1 MQATVETPEVLFDT
15 ADTIEANVLP
25 LPRHGGEG
33 RGEGGRDQLA
43 GRGRRAL
50 WIAAA
55 LIVLA
60 VGGFSVVKVAANGSG
75 KAAVK
80 GAAAEEEKKKAPV
93 PVSVAL
99 VETGT
104 VSSYIRST
112 ANLVSDN
119 EVKVL
124 TESDG
129 RIARLLVDEGDWV
142 NKGQTLATLD
152 REDTGIDLAK
162 RQVKSE
168 NTRLAY
174 ERGER
179 MLREG
184 LISQE
189 TFEKLRMEN
198 DMARQEVAEA
208 RYVIGKTA
216 IRAPFSGRITSRIVE
231 QGQHVRIGEEL
242 FSLADFDPLVAFI
255 HLPEKEVLGLK
266 AGRETRIT
274 LKADETVRFR
284 GRIRQISPV
293 VDPATGTVK
302 VTVEAMTPLPAA
314 VRPGGFVTIDVVR
327 ESRPDAVLLPR
338 QAVLRELQS
347 AHVFVAKN
355 GIAEKRAV
363 QLGLEEGERLEVLAG
378 VKAGERVI
386 VAGQGSLKQGSPIE
400 VLAAANTADAAKT
413 AKQRADETAR

>member
-1 MQATVETPEVLFDT
+1 MHETAETPEVLSNNQPAT
-15 ADTIEANVLP
+15 SVA
-25 LPRHGGEG
+25 
-33 RGEGGRDQLA
+33 GRDQS
-43 GRGRRAL
+43 RRSRTL

-55 LIVLA
+55 LLVLV
-60 VGGFSVVKVAANGSG
+60 VGAFSVVKVAASNGKG
-75 KAAVK
+75 KEEVK
-80 GAAAEEEKKKAPV
+80 PDEEKKAPV
-93 PVSVAL
+93 PVSVAA

-129 RIARLLVDEGDWV
+129 RIARLYVDEGDWV
-142 NKGQTLATLD
+142 TKGQTLATLD

-168 NTRLAY
+168 NSRLAY

-198 DMARQEVAEA
+198 EMARQEVAEA
-208 RYVIGKTA
+208 RYRIGKTA

-231 QGQHVRIGEEL
+231 QGQHLRAGEEL
-242 FSLADFDPLVAFI
+242 FNLADFDPLVAYI
-255 HLPEKEVLGLK
+255 HLPEREVLGLK
-266 AGRETRIT
+266 PGRETRIT
-274 LKADETVRFR
+274 LKADEDVQFR

-302 VTVEAMTPLPAA
+302 VTVEAVNPLPAV
-314 VRPGGFVTIDVVR
+314 VRPGGFVTIDIIR
-327 ESRPDAVLLPR
+327 ESRPGAVLLPR

-355 GIAEKRAV
+355 GIAEMRPV
-363 QLGLEEGERLEVLAG
+363 QLGLEEGERIEVLAG
-378 VKAGERVI
+378 VEPGERVI
-386 VAGQGSLKQGSPIE
+386 VAGQGSLKQGSPVE
-400 VLAAANTADAAKT
+400 VLAQGGKTKTAD
-413 AKQRADETAR
+413 QRAAEAAR

>member
-1 MQATVETPEVLFDT
+1 MHATVETPEVLLNKK
-15 ADTIEANVLP
+15 A
-25 LPRHGGEG
+25 
-33 RGEGGRDQLA
+33 
-43 GRGRRAL
+43 RRSRTL
-50 WIAAA
+50 WIVAA
-55 LIVLA
+55 LLVVL
-60 VGGFSVVKVAANGSG
+60 VGGFSVVKVAAFNGKSA
-75 KAAVK
+75 KAEAK
-80 GAAAEEEKKKAPV
+80 PEEKKKTAV
-93 PVSVAL
+93 PVSVAA

-112 ANLVSDN
+112 ANLISDN

-129 RIARLLVDEGDWV
+129 RIARLYVDEGDWV
-142 NKGQTLATLD
+142 SKGQTLATLD

-162 RQVKSE
+162 TQVKSE
-168 NTRLAY
+168 NSRLAY
-174 ERGER
+174 ARGER

-198 DMARQEVAEA
+198 EMSRQEVAEA
-208 RYVIGKTA
+208 QYRIGKTA

-231 QGQHVRIGEEL
+231 QGQHLRAGEEL
-242 FSLADFDPLVAFI
+242 FNLADFDPLVAYI
-255 HLPEKEVLGLK
+255 HLPEREVLGLK
-266 AGRETRIT
+266 PGREARIT
-274 LKADETVRFR
+274 LKADEAVQFR

-302 VTVEAMTPLPAA
+302 VTVEAVNPLPPA
-314 VRPGGFVTIDVVR
+314 VRPGGFVTIDLVR
-327 ESRPDAVLLPR
+327 ESRPDVVLLPR

-363 QLGLEEGERLEVLAG
+363 QLGLEEGERIEVLAG
-378 VKAGERVI
+378 VKPGERVI
-386 VAGQGSLKQGSPIE
+386 VAGQGSLKQGSPVEI
-400 VLAAANTADAAKT
+400 LAASGKAQTAD
-413 AKQRADETAR
+413 QRAAESAR

>member
-1 MQATVETPEVLFDT
+1 MHESAETPEVLS
-15 ADTIEANVLP
+15 NKKV
-25 LPRHGGEG
+25 
-33 RGEGGRDQLA
+33 
-43 GRGRRAL
+43 RRSRTL
-50 WIAAA
+50 WIVAA
-55 LIVLA
+55 LLVLL
-60 VGGFSVVKVAANGSG
+60 VGAFSVVKVAAFNG
-75 KAAVK
+75 K
-80 GAAAEEEKKKAPV
+80 GREAGPEEEKKAPV
-93 PVSVAL
+93 PVGVAA

-129 RIARLLVDEGDWV
+129 RIARLYVDEGDWV
-142 NKGQTLATLD
+142 SKGQTLATLD

-168 NTRLAY
+168 NSRLAY

-198 DMARQEVAEA
+198 EMSRQEVAEA
-208 RYVIGKTA
+208 RYRIGKTA

-231 QGQHVRIGEEL
+231 QGQHLRAGEEL
-242 FSLADFDPLVAFI
+242 FNLADFDPLVAYI
-255 HLPEKEVLGLK
+255 HLPEREVLGLK
-266 AGRETRIT
+266 PGRETRIT
-274 LKADETVRFR
+274 LKADEDVKFR

-302 VTVEAMTPLPAA
+302 VTVEAVNPLPAA
-314 VRPGGFVTIDVVR
+314 VRPGGFVTIDVIR

-355 GIAEKRAV
+355 GIAEKRLV
-363 QLGLEEGERLEVLAG
+363 QLGLEEGERIEVLAG
-378 VKAGERVI
+378 VEPGERVI
-386 VAGQGSLKQGSPIE
+386 VAGQGSLKQGSPVE
-400 VLAAANTADAAKT
+400 VLAGSGNTKTAD
-413 AKQRADETAR
+413 QRAAEAAR

>member
-1 MQATVETPEVLFDT
+1 MHETAETPEVLSNT
-15 ADTIEANVLP
+15 
-25 LPRHGGEG
+25 
-33 RGEGGRDQLA
+33 
-43 GRGRRAL
+43 RRRSRPL
-50 WIAAA
+50 WIVAA
-55 LIVLA
+55 LLVLL
-60 VGGFSVVKVAANGSG
+60 VGAFSVVKVAASNG
-75 KAAVK
+75 K
-80 GAAAEEEKKKAPV
+80 GAKEEGKTEEKKKAPV
-93 PVSVAL
+93 PVSVAA

-129 RIARLLVDEGDWV
+129 RIARLYVDEGDWV
-142 NKGQTLATLD
+142 SKGQTLATLD

-168 NTRLAY
+168 NSRLAY

-198 DMARQEVAEA
+198 EMARQEVAEA
-208 RYVIGKTA
+208 RYRIGQTT

-231 QGQHVRIGEEL
+231 QGQHLRAGEEL
-242 FSLADFDPLVAFI
+242 FNLADFDPLVAYI
-255 HLPEKEVLGLK
+255 HLPEREVLGLK
-266 AGRETRIT
+266 PGRETRIT
-274 LKADETVRFR
+274 LKADEDVRFR

-302 VTVEAMTPLPAA
+302 VTVEAVNPLPAA
-314 VRPGGFVTIDVVR
+314 VRPGGFVTIDIIR
-327 ESRPDAVLLPR
+327 ESRPGAVLLPR

-347 AHVFVAKN
+347 AHVFVARN
-355 GIAEKRAV
+355 GIAEKRPV
-363 QLGLEEGERLEVLAG
+363 RLGLEEGERIEVLAG
-378 VKAGERVI
+378 VKPGERVI
-386 VAGQGSLKQGSPIE
+386 VAGQGSLKQGSPVE
-400 VLAAANTADAAKT
+400 VLAQGGKTKT
-413 AKQRADETAR
+413 AEQRAAEAGR

>member
-1 MQATVETPEVLFDT
+1 MHATVETPEVLL
-15 ADTIEANVLP
+15 NSP
-25 LPRHGGEG
+25 KGG
-33 RGEGGRDQLA
+33 DQS
-43 GRGRRAL
+43 RSRRTL
-50 WIAAA
+50 WIVAA
-55 LIVLA
+55 LLVVL
-60 VGGFSVVKVAANGSG
+60 VGGFSVVKVAAFNGKSA
-75 KAAVK
+75 KAEAK
-80 GAAAEEEKKKAPV
+80 TEEKKKAPV
-93 PVSVAL
+93 PVSVAA

-112 ANLVSDN
+112 ANLASDN

-129 RIARLLVDEGDWV
+129 RIARLYVDEGDWV
-142 NKGQTLATLD
+142 SKGQTLATLD

-168 NTRLAY
+168 NTRLNY

-189 TFEKLRMEN
+189 TFEKLRME
-198 DMARQEVAEA
+198 DEMSRQEVAEA
-208 RYVIGKTA
+208 RYRIGKTA

-231 QGQHVRIGEEL
+231 QGQHLRAGEEL
-242 FSLADFDPLVAFI
+242 FNLADFDPLVAYI
-255 HLPEKEVLGLK
+255 HLPEREVLGLK
-266 AGRETRIT
+266 PGREARIT
-274 LKADETVRFR
+274 LKADEAVQFR

-302 VTVEAMTPLPAA
+302 VTVEAVNPLPAA
-314 VRPGGFVTIDVVR
+314 VRPGGFVTIDIVR

-355 GIAEKRAV
+355 GIAEKRPV
-363 QLGLEEGERLEVLAG
+363 QLGLEEGELIEVLGG
-378 VKAGERVI
+378 VKPGERVI
-386 VAGQGSLKQGSPIE
+386 VAGQGSLKQGSPVEI
-400 VLAAANTADAAKT
+400 LAAAGKTQTAD
-413 AKQRADETAR
+413 QRAAESAR

>member
-1 MQATVETPEVLFDT
+1 MHANAETPEVRS
-15 ADTIEANVLP
+15 NS
-25 LPRHGGEG
+25 RS
-33 RGEGGRDQLA
+33 
-43 GRGRRAL
+43 RRTL
-50 WIAAA
+50 WIVAA
-55 LIVLA
+55 LLVLL
-60 VGGFSVVKVAANGSG
+60 VGGFSVVKVAASNG
-75 KAAVK
+75 KAK
-80 GAAAEEEKKKAPV
+80 PEEKKEEKKKAPV
-93 PVSVAL
+93 PVSVAA

-129 RIARLLVDEGDWV
+129 RIARLYADEGDWV
-142 NKGQTLATLD
+142 SKGQTLATLD

-162 RQVKSE
+162 RQAKSE
-168 NTRLAY
+168 NARLVY

-179 MLREG
+179 MLKEG

-189 TFEKLRMEN
+189 TFEKLRLEN
-198 DMARQEVAEA
+198 EMSRQEVAEA
-208 RYVIGKTA
+208 RYQIGKTA

-231 QGQHVRIGEEL
+231 QGQHLRAGEEL
-242 FSLADFDPLVAFI
+242 FNLADFDPLVAYI
-255 HLPEKEVLGLK
+255 HLPEREVLGLK

-274 LKADETVRFR
+274 LKADETVRFH

-302 VTVEAMTPLPAA
+302 VTVEAVNPLPAA
-314 VRPGGFVTIDVVR
+314 VRPGGFVTIDIIR
-327 ESRPDAVLLPR
+327 ESRPGAVLLPR

-355 GIAEKRAV
+355 GIAEKRPV
-363 QLGLEEGERLEVLAG
+363 QLGLEEGERIEVLGG

-386 VAGQGSLKQGSPIE
+386 VAGQGSLKQGSPVEI
-400 VLAAANTADAAKT
+400 LAAAKKIETAD
-413 AKQRADETAR
+413 QRAAEAAR

>member
-1 MQATVETPEVLFDT
+1 MHTANAETAEVLSNT
-15 ADTIEANVLP
+15 KKS
-25 LPRHGGEG
+25 
-33 RGEGGRDQLA
+33 
-43 GRGRRAL
+43 RRTL
-50 WIAAA
+50 WIVAA
-55 LIVLA
+55 LLVLL
-60 VGGFSVVKVAANGSG
+60 VGGFSVVKVAASNGKG
-75 KAAVK
+75 KEAK
-80 GAAAEEEKKKAPV
+80 PEEEAKKKAPV
-93 PVSVAL
+93 PVGVAA

-142 NKGQTLATLD
+142 GKGQTLATLD

-162 RQVKSE
+162 REVKSE
-168 NTRLAY
+168 NARLAY

-198 DMARQEVAEA
+198 EMSRQEVAEA
-208 RYVIGKTA
+208 RYQIGKTA

-231 QGQHVRIGEEL
+231 QGQHLRAGEEL
-242 FSLADFDPLVAFI
+242 FTLADFDPLVAFI
-255 HLPEKEVLGLK
+255 HLPEREVLGLK
-266 AGRETRIT
+266 PGRETRIT
-274 LKADETVRFR
+274 LKADESVRFS

-302 VTVEAMTPLPAA
+302 VTVEAVNPLPAA
-314 VRPGGFVTIDVVR
+314 VRPGGFVTIDIIR
-327 ESRPDAVLLPR
+327 ESRSGAVLVPR
-338 QAVLRELQS
+338 QAVIRELQS
-347 AHVFVAKN
+347 AHVFVARN
-355 GIAEKRAV
+355 GIAEKRAI
-363 QLGLEEGERLEVLAG
+363 QLGLEEGESIEAVAG
-378 VKAGERVI
+378 LKPGERVI
-386 VAGQGSLKQGSPIE
+386 VAGQGSLKQGSSVE
-400 VLAAANTADAAKT
+400 VLANDGQSKTAD
-413 AKQRADETAR
+413 QRAAEAAR

>member
-1 MQATVETPEVLFDT
+1 MSTAIAEAPEALSNT
-15 ADTIEANVLP
+15 KKS
-25 LPRHGGEG
+25 
-33 RGEGGRDQLA
+33 
-43 GRGRRAL
+43 RRTL
-50 WIAAA
+50 WIVAA
-55 LIVLA
+55 LLVLV
-60 VGGFSVVKVAANGSG
+60 VGGFSVVKVAASNGKG
-75 KAAVK
+75 KEAAK
-80 GAAAEEEKKKAPV
+80 PEEKKKAPV
-93 PVSVAL
+93 PVSVAA

-112 ANLVSDN
+112 ANLISDN
-119 EVKVL
+119 EVKIL

-142 NKGQTLATLD
+142 SKGQTLATLD

-162 RQVKSE
+162 REVKSE

-189 TFEKLRMEN
+189 LFEKLRMEN
-198 DMARQEVAEA
+198 EMARQEVAEG
-208 RYVIGKTA
+208 RYNIGKTA

-231 QGQHVRIGEEL
+231 QGQHLRAGEEL
-242 FSLADFDPLVAFI
+242 FVLADFDPLVAFI
-255 HLPEKEVLGLK
+255 HLPEREVLGLK
-266 AGRETRIT
+266 PGRETRIT
-274 LKADETVRFR
+274 LKADDSVRFA

-302 VTVEAMTPLPAA
+302 VTVEAVNPLPAA
-314 VRPGGFVTIDVVR
+314 VRPGGFVTIDIIR
-327 ESRPDAVLLPR
+327 ESHSGAVLVPR

-355 GIAEKRAV
+355 GVAEKRAV
-363 QLGLEEGERLEVLAG
+363 QLGLEEGETIEAVAG
-378 VKAGERVI
+378 LKPGERVI
-386 VAGQGSLKQGSPIE
+386 VAGQGSLKQGSPVEI
-400 VLAAANTADAAKT
+400 LANNGQTKTAD
-413 AKQRADETAR
+413 QRAAEAAR

>member
-1 MQATVETPEVLFDT
+1 MHESAETPEVLS
-15 ADTIEANVLP
+15 NKKV
-25 LPRHGGEG
+25 
-33 RGEGGRDQLA
+33 
-43 GRGRRAL
+43 RRSRTL
-50 WIAAA
+50 WIVAA
-55 LIVLA
+55 LLVLL
-60 VGGFSVVKVAANGSG
+60 VGAFSVVKVAAFNG
-75 KAAVK
+75 K
-80 GAAAEEEKKKAPV
+80 GREAGPEEEKKAPV
-93 PVSVAL
+93 PVGVAA

-119 EVKVL
+119 QVKVL

-129 RIARLLVDEGDWV
+129 RIARLYVDEGDWV
-142 NKGQTLATLD
+142 SKGQTLATLD

-168 NTRLAY
+168 NSRLAY

-198 DMARQEVAEA
+198 EMSRQEVAEA
-208 RYVIGKTA
+208 RYRIGKTA

-231 QGQHVRIGEEL
+231 QGQHLRAGEEL
-242 FSLADFDPLVAFI
+242 FNLADFDPLVAYI
-255 HLPEKEVLGLK
+255 HLPEREVLGLK
-266 AGRETRIT
+266 PGRETRIT
-274 LKADETVRFR
+274 LKADEDVKFR

-302 VTVEAMTPLPAA
+302 VTVEAVNPLPAA
-314 VRPGGFVTIDVVR
+314 VRPGGFVTIDVIR

-355 GIAEKRAV
+355 GIAEKRLV
-363 QLGLEEGERLEVLAG
+363 QLGLEEGERIEVLAG
-378 VKAGERVI
+378 VEPGERVI
-386 VAGQGSLKQGSPIE
+386 VAGQGSLKQGSPVE
-400 VLAAANTADAAKT
+400 VLAGSGNTKTAD
-413 AKQRADETAR
+413 QRAAEAAR

>member
-1 MQATVETPEVLFDT
+1 MKEGIPMHENAETPEVLSNT
-15 ADTIEANVLP
+15 KA
-25 LPRHGGEG
+25 
-33 RGEGGRDQLA
+33 
-43 GRGRRAL
+43 RRSRTL
-50 WIAAA
+50 WIVAA
-55 LIVLA
+55 LLVLV
-60 VGGFSVVKVAANGSG
+60 VGGFSVVKVAASNG
-75 KAAVK
+75 KNAAK
-80 GAAAEEEKKKAPV
+80 DEKKQEEKKKAPV
-93 PVSVAL
+93 PVSVAA

-129 RIARLLVDEGDWV
+129 RIERLFVDEGDWV
-142 NKGQTLATLD
+142 SKGQTLATLD

-162 RQVKSE
+162 TQVRSE
-168 NTRLAY
+168 NARLVY

-179 MLREG
+179 MLKEG

-198 DMARQEVAEA
+198 EMSRQEVAEA
-208 RYVIGKTA
+208 RYRIGKTA

-231 QGQHVRIGEEL
+231 QGQHLRAGEEL
-242 FSLADFDPLVAFI
+242 FNLADFDPLVAYI
-255 HLPEKEVLGLK
+255 HLPEREVLGLK
-266 AGRETRIT
+266 PGRETRIT
-274 LKADETVRFR
+274 LKADEAVQFR

-302 VTVEAMTPLPAA
+302 VTVEAVNPLPSA
-314 VRPGGFVTIDVVR
+314 VRPGGFVTIDVIR
-327 ESRPDAVLLPR
+327 ESRPGAVLLPR

-355 GIAEKRAV
+355 GIAEKRHV
-363 QLGLEEGERLEVLAG
+363 ELGLEEGERIEVLAG
-378 VKAGERVI
+378 VKPGERVI
-386 VAGQGSLKQGSPIE
+386 VAGQGSLKQGSPVEI
-400 VLAAANTADAAKT
+400 LAESGKTKTAD
-413 AKQRADETAR
+413 QRAAEAAR

>member
-1 MQATVETPEVLFDT
+1 MKEGIPMHANAETPEVLSNT
-15 ADTIEANVLP
+15 KA
-25 LPRHGGEG
+25 
-33 RGEGGRDQLA
+33 
-43 GRGRRAL
+43 RRNRRTL
-50 WIAAA
+50 WIVAA
-55 LIVLA
+55 LLVLL
-60 VGGFSVVKVAANGSG
+60 VGGFSVVKVAASNG
-75 KAAVK
+75 KAKPEAK
-80 GAAAEEEKKKAPV
+80 PEEKKKTAV
-93 PVSVAL
+93 PVSVAA

-129 RIARLLVDEGDWV
+129 RIARLFADEGDWV
-142 NKGQTLATLD
+142 SKGQTLATLD

-162 RQVKSE
+162 TQVKSE
-168 NTRLAY
+168 NARLVY

-198 DMARQEVAEA
+198 EMSRQEVAEA
-208 RYVIGKTA
+208 RYRIGKTS
-216 IRAPFSGRITSRIVE
+216 IHAPFSGRITSRIVE
-231 QGQHVRIGEEL
+231 QGQHLRAGEEL
-242 FSLADFDPLVAFI
+242 FNLADFDPLVAYI
-255 HLPEKEVLGLK
+255 HLPEREVLGLE

-274 LKADETVRFR
+274 LKADEAVRFR

-302 VTVEAMTPLPAA
+302 VTVEAVNPLPAA
-314 VRPGGFVTIDVVR
+314 VRPGGFVTIDIIR
-327 ESRPDAVLLPR
+327 ESRPGAVLLPR

-355 GIAEKRAV
+355 GIAEKRPV
-363 QLGLEEGERLEVLAG
+363 QLGLEEGERIEVLGG
-378 VKAGERVI
+378 VKPGERVI
-386 VAGQGSLKQGSPIE
+386 VAGQGSLKQGSPVEI
-400 VLAAANTADAAKT
+400 LAAAAKAQTAD
-413 AKQRADETAR
+413 QRAAESAR

>member
-1 MQATVETPEVLFDT
+1 MDETAETPEVLSNKK
-15 ADTIEANVLP
+15 A
-25 LPRHGGEG
+25 
-33 RGEGGRDQLA
+33 
-43 GRGRRAL
+43 RRSRTL
-50 WIAAA
+50 WIVAA
-55 LIVLA
+55 LLVLL
-60 VGGFSVVKVAANGSG
+60 VGGFSVVKVAAFNGKG
-75 KAAVK
+75 KEAK
-80 GAAAEEEKKKAPV
+80 PEEKKKAPV
-93 PVSVAL
+93 PVSVAA

-112 ANLVSDN
+112 ANLASDN

-129 RIARLLVDEGDWV
+129 RIARLYVDEGDWV
-142 NKGQTLATLD
+142 SRGQTLATLD

-168 NTRLAY
+168 NSRLAF

-198 DMARQEVAEA
+198 EMSRQEVAEA
-208 RYVIGKTA
+208 RYRIGQTT

-231 QGQHVRIGEEL
+231 QGQHLRAGEEL
-242 FSLADFDPLVAFI
+242 FNLADFDPLVAYI
-255 HLPEKEVLGLK
+255 HLPEREVLGLK
-266 AGRETRIT
+266 PGRETRIT
-274 LKADETVRFR
+274 LKADEDVKFR

-302 VTVEAMTPLPAA
+302 VTVEAVNPLPAA
-314 VRPGGFVTIDVVR
+314 VRPGGFVTIDIIR

-347 AHVFVAKN
+347 AHVFVARN
-355 GIAEKRAV
+355 GIAEKRPV
-363 QLGLEEGERLEVLAG
+363 QLGLEEGERIEVLAG
-378 VKAGERVI
+378 VKPGERVI
-386 VAGQGSLKQGSPIE
+386 VAGQGSLKQGSPVE
-400 VLAAANTADAAKT
+400 VLAESGKSKTAD
-413 AKQRADETAR
+413 QRAAEAAR

>member
-1 MQATVETPEVLFDT
+1 MHETAETPEVLSNSQPAT
-15 ADTIEANVLP
+15 SAA
-25 LPRHGGEG
+25 
-33 RGEGGRDQLA
+33 GRDQS
-43 GRGRRAL
+43 RRSRTL
-50 WIAAA
+50 WIVAA
-55 LIVLA
+55 LLVLV
-60 VGGFSVVKVAANGSG
+60 VGAFSVVKVAASNGKG
-75 KAAVK
+75 KEEAK
-80 GAAAEEEKKKAPV
+80 PEEKKKAPV
-93 PVSVAL
+93 PVSVAA

-112 ANLVSDN
+112 ANLASDN

-129 RIARLLVDEGDWV
+129 RIARLYVDEGDWV
-142 NKGQTLATLD
+142 SKGQTLATLD

-162 RQVKSE
+162 RQVRSE
-168 NTRLAY
+168 NSRLAY

-198 DMARQEVAEA
+198 EMSRQEVAEA
-208 RYVIGKTA
+208 RYRIGQTT

-231 QGQHVRIGEEL
+231 QGQHLRAGEEL
-242 FSLADFDPLVAFI
+242 FNLADFDPLVAYI
-255 HLPEKEVLGLK
+255 HLPEREVLGLK
-266 AGRETRIT
+266 PGRETRIT
-274 LKADETVRFR
+274 LKADEDVQFR

-302 VTVEAMTPLPAA
+302 VTVEAVNPLPAA
-314 VRPGGFVTIDVVR
+314 VRPGGFVTIDIIR

-355 GIAEKRAV
+355 GIAEKRPV
-363 QLGLEEGERLEVLAG
+363 ELGLEEGERIEVLAG
-378 VKAGERVI
+378 VKPGERVI
-386 VAGQGSLKQGSPIE
+386 VAGQGSLKQGSPVE
-400 VLAAANTADAAKT
+400 VLAESRKTKTAD
-413 AKQRADETAR
+413 QRAAEAGR

>member
-1 MQATVETPEVLFDT
+1 MHETAETPEVLS
-15 ADTIEANVLP
+15 NKKS
-25 LPRHGGEG
+25 G
-33 RGEGGRDQLA
+33 RT
-43 GRGRRAL
+43 RRTL
-50 WIAAA
+50 WIVAA
-55 LIVLA
+55 LLVLL
-60 VGGFSVVKVAANGSG
+60 VGAFSVVKVAASNG
-75 KAAVK
+75 KTAAK
-80 GAAAEEEKKKAPV
+80 SEEKQKEEKKKAPV
-93 PVSVAL
+93 PVSVAA

-119 EVKVL
+119 EVRIL
-124 TESDG
+124 TEADG
-129 RIARLLVDEGDWV
+129 RIARLYVDEGAWV
-142 NKGQTLATLD
+142 SKGQTLATLD

-168 NTRLAY
+168 TSHLAY

-189 TFEKLRMEN
+189 MFERLRME
-198 DMARQEVAEA
+198 DEMARQEVAEA
-208 RYVIGKTA
+208 RYRIGQTA
-216 IRAPFSGRITSRIVE
+216 IRAPFSGRITSRVVE
-231 QGQHVRIGEEL
+231 QGQHLRAGEEL
-242 FSLADFDPLVAFI
+242 FNLADFDPLVAYI
-255 HLPEKEVLGLK
+255 HLPEREVLGLA

-274 LKADETVRFR
+274 LKADESVKFR

-302 VTVEAMTPLPAA
+302 VTVEAVNPLPAA
-314 VRPGGFVTIDVVR
+314 VRPGGFVTIDIVR

-347 AHVFVAKN
+347 AHVFVARN

-363 QLGLEEGERLEVLAG
+363 ELGLEEGESVEVLAG
-378 VKAGERVI
+378 VKPGERVI
-386 VAGQGSLKQGSPIE
+386 VAGQGSLKQGSPVE
-400 VLAAANTADAAKT
+400 LLAESKKTKTAD
-413 AKQRADETAR
+413 QRAAEAAR

>member
-1 MQATVETPEVLFDT
+1 MHANAETPEVL
-15 ADTIEANVLP
+15 ANI
-25 LPRHGGEG
+25 RS
-33 RGEGGRDQLA
+33 
-43 GRGRRAL
+43 RRTRRTL
-50 WIAAA
+50 WIVAA
-55 LIVLA
+55 LLVVL
-60 VGGFSVVKVAANGSG
+60 VGGFSVVKVAASNGKSA
-75 KAAVK
+75 KAEVK
-80 GAAAEEEKKKAPV
+80 PEEKKKAPV
-93 PVSVAL
+93 PVSVAA

-112 ANLVSDN
+112 ANLASDN

-129 RIARLLVDEGDWV
+129 RIARLYVDEGDWV
-142 NKGQTLATLD
+142 SKGQTLATLD

-168 NTRLAY
+168 NSRLAY

-198 DMARQEVAEA
+198 EMSRQEVAEA
-208 RYVIGKTA
+208 RYRIGKTA
-216 IRAPFSGRITSRIVE
+216 IHAPFSGRITSRIVE
-231 QGQHVRIGEEL
+231 QGQHLRAGEEL
-242 FSLADFDPLVAFI
+242 FNLADFDPLVAYI
-255 HLPEKEVLGLK
+255 HLPEREVLGL
-266 AGRETRIT
+266 APGREARIT
-274 LKADETVRFR
+274 LKADEAVRFR

-302 VTVEAMTPLPAA
+302 VTVEAVNPLPPA

-355 GIAEKRAV
+355 GIAEKRPV
-363 QLGLEEGERLEVLAG
+363 QLGLEEGELIEVLAG
-378 VKAGERVI
+378 VKPGERVI
-386 VAGQGSLKQGSPIE
+386 VAGQGSLKQGSPVEI
-400 VLAAANTADAAKT
+400 LAAAGKAQTAD
-413 AKQRADETAR
+413 QRAAEAAR

>member
-1 MQATVETPEVLFDT
+1 MHESAETPEVLS
-15 ADTIEANVLP
+15 NKKV
-25 LPRHGGEG
+25 
-33 RGEGGRDQLA
+33 
-43 GRGRRAL
+43 RRSRTL
-50 WIAAA
+50 WIVAA
-55 LIVLA
+55 LLVLL
-60 VGGFSVVKVAANGSG
+60 VGAFSVVKVAAFNG
-75 KAAVK
+75 K
-80 GAAAEEEKKKAPV
+80 GREAGPEEEKKAPV
-93 PVSVAL
+93 PVGVAA

-129 RIARLLVDEGDWV
+129 RIARLYVDEGDWV
-142 NKGQTLATLD
+142 SKGQTLATLD

-168 NTRLAY
+168 NSRLAY

-198 DMARQEVAEA
+198 EMSRQEVAEA
-208 RYVIGKTA
+208 RYRIGKTA
-216 IRAPFSGRITSRIVE
+216 IRAPFSGRITSCIVE
-231 QGQHVRIGEEL
+231 QGQHLRAGEEL
-242 FSLADFDPLVAFI
+242 FNLADFDPLVAYI
-255 HLPEKEVLGLK
+255 HLPEREVLGLK
-266 AGRETRIT
+266 PGRETRIT
-274 LKADETVRFR
+274 LKADEDVKFR

-302 VTVEAMTPLPAA
+302 VTVEAVNPLPAA
-314 VRPGGFVTIDVVR
+314 VRPGGFVTIDVIR
-327 ESRPDAVLLPR
+327 ESRPGAVLLPR

-355 GIAEKRAV
+355 GIAEKRLV
-363 QLGLEEGERLEVLAG
+363 QLGLEEGERIEVLAG
-378 VKAGERVI
+378 VEPGERVI
-386 VAGQGSLKQGSPIE
+386 VAGQGSLKQGSPVE
-400 VLAAANTADAAKT
+400 VLAGSGNTKTAD
-413 AKQRADETAR
+413 QRAAEAAR